1 METKM
6 LHKTKQIIFFTL
18 FFTAFLPFEGY
29 SHEIDTEVIIAVK
42 DDKILAFSAAKDRWS
57 HKNLRSKE
65 KVVSKKAHGNIGI
78 VVTTKQIL
86 GFSVITD
93 HWTTKDLKIDEELE
107 EIMVE
112 GNVATV
118 ITDQRV
124 IAFSAHNGQWQEAP

>member
-6 LHKTKQIIFFTL
+6 LHKAKAIIFFTIL
-18 FFTAFLPFEGY
+18 FAAFLPFAGY
-29 SHEIDTEVIIAVK
+29 SHEIETEVIIAVK
-42 DDKILAFSAAKDRWS
+42 DDKILAFSAVKNRWV
-57 HKNLRSKE
+57 HKSLRSSE

-78 VVTTKQIL
+78 IVTTKQIL

-124 IAFSAHNGQWQEAP
+124 IAFSAHNGQWKDAP